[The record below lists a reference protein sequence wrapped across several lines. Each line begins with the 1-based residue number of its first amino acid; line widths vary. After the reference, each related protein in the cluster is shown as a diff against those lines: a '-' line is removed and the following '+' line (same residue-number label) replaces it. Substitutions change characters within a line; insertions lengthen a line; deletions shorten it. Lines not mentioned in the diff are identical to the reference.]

1 MCILS
6 FYFMKIQ
13 IPQGLEVPESGTV
26 DLVTTFQVAN
36 GELMPVAIDGIALPE
51 MEEPEMEEPEME
63 ETEAPEESPE
73 EAGAQK
79 PGGSPD
85 SFMAAIE
92 AAMSKSKGQGPGK
105 TK

>member
-51 MEEPEMEEPEME
+51 MEEPEMEE
-63 ETEAPEESPE
+63 TEAPEESPE

>member
-1 MCILS
+1 
-6 FYFMKIQ
+6 MKIQ

-36 GELMPVAIDGIALPE
+36 GELMPVAIDGIAL
-51 MEEPEMEEPEME
+51 PEMEEPEME

>member
-1 MCILS
+1 
-6 FYFMKIQ
+6 MKIQ

-36 GELMPVAIDGIALPE
+36 GELMPVAIDGITLPE
-51 MEEPEMEEPEME
+51 QAETEEGEETEME
-63 ETEAPEESPE
+63 ETEMESPEAPE
-73 EAGAQK
+73 EAGPQK

-92 AAMSKSKGQGPGK
+92 EAMSKSKGQK
-105 TK
+105 MK